1 MLSEMSQTEEE
12 KYCMVSL
19 IYGIKKI
26 KQTSKYHKKETSSQ
40 IENRLVI
47 TSGEREGGVIEAEV
61 ED

>member
-19 IYGIKKI
+19 IYRIKKI

-47 TSGEREGGVIEAEV
+47 TSGEREGG
-61 ED
+61 

>member
-1 MLSEMSQTEEE
+1 MLNEMSQTEEE

-26 KQTSKYHKKETSSQ
+26 KLVNIIKKTQLTDREQASEYQ
-40 IENRLVI
+40 W
-47 TSGEREGGVIEAEV
+47 GEGRGVIEAEV

>member
-26 KQTSKYHKKETSSQ
+26 KLVNIIKKKPAH
-40 IENRLVI
+40 R
-47 TSGEREGGVIEAEV
+47 
-61 ED
+61 